1 MSSCQAMNRHLNASP
16 KLSLTS
22 QHLPHAWGGSVMI
35 VVCVLVIRIVKPTKM
50 EKDKASWGYL
60 CKS

>member
-1 MSSCQAMNRHLNASP
+1 MSNWFQQSHPVTPQQHNTYTSP
-16 KLSLTS
+16 MA
-22 QHLPHAWGGSVMI
+22 HAWGGSVMI